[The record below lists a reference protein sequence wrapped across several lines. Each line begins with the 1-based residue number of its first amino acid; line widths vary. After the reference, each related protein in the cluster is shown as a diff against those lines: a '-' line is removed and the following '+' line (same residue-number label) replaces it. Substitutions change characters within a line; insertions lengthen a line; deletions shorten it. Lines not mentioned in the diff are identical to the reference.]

1 MSLPTKE
8 EEKPTN
14 LLQKCSVAL
23 DGWNVYKPYV
33 SCTPRM
39 HCHASDILCQL
50 RMMTPWKSICS
61 KQ

>member
-1 MSLPTKE
+1 MSSATKE

-23 DGWNVYKPYV
+23 PALTGWNVYKPYV

-39 HCHASDILCQL
+39 HILCQL
-50 RMMTPWKSICS
+50 RMMTPCKSIYS